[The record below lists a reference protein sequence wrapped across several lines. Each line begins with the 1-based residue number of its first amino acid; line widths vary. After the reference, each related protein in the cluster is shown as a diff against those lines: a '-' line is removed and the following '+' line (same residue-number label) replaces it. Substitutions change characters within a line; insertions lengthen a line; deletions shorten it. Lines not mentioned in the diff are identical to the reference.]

1 MRSSSG
7 FTLLEL
13 AVVLVIVSLMV
24 GFGLQ
29 AFDKAGEQECYKV
42 TEERLDTINRALQ
55 DFLAANKRLPKPA
68 ARTYGSSQPQ
78 FGYELATNDTA
89 LIGVNGSVLF
99 GAIPHATLNLPIAYA
114 ADCWG
119 NKFTY
124 LVTNTLT
131 SADPSTGYGSGANGT
146 ITLRSGTIAAPNT
159 QSTEV
164 AYAVISHGMDG
175 FGAKPLAAGNN
186 ANDFCTVN
194 TGKIDTENCD
204 NANTVIF
211 NSSRNIAKGSATYF
225 DDLLI
230 YSTRIKS
237 AACESGKSVSWNGGM
252 CSGTTSTAIA
262 NRDTGTVTNSKA
274 GSQGSSTVVCN
285 DGALSVT
292 PPSNCCL
299 RDGQN
304 SQGSASNCCN
314 GDSDGNGI
322 CGTQPSCIADGQSS
336 GGDASSCCNGDSD
349 NNGTCGTQSGCTGGS
364 DYTQSLN
371 GADCAVETDPVP
383 ICCTSPENIV
393 YTPRTYTAS
402 SGHPCYGWGTF
413 NWTVVTCGSPSCIAD
428 GQSSGGNASNC
439 CNGDPDSDGTCGGSM
454 CNQTLAC
461 FTAGTQV
468 TLASGETRSIEKIT
482 KGDKVR
488 IYDERAG
495 SFTNSEV
502 VDTLHHE
509 AKPDTLIEMQ
519 LSNGRTLTAN
529 HVHMIRV
536 GDSFISAGTIAER
549 FAHGEAIA
557 FTSEDKPVDLVAVR
571 VYRDT
576 LKLYNLHVR
585 SPYDTAT
592 QHAEAGHTYIAEGI
606 VVHNEKA
613 QSTIDA
619 YLASMPNASSQAC
632 EQSGG
637 EVYEK
642 TSYPR
647 LVKCDCGGTAPSC
660 IADGQS
666 SGGNASSCCNGDS
679 DGNGTCGTQSSTR
692 QCSACCGEK
701 APHGT
706 ERCGSGAMTVCND
719 GNWEVISPMR
729 ACPTGPVCGPCM

>member
-1 MRSSSG
+1 MLHTIRRTLA

-262 NRDTGTVTNSKA
+262 NRNTGTVTNSKA
-274 GSQGSSTVVCN
+274 GSQGSTVVTCN

-292 PPSNCCL
+292 PPSDCCL
-299 RDGQN
+299 LDGQN

-322 CGTQPSCIADGQSS
+322 CGSSGTCMNAAVKSWACGAELDDRECPAGQKIVLTSTPCASPWVGYTRWSFTCENDVACGYTPPCTADGQ
-336 GGDASSCCNGDSD
+336 
-349 NNGTCGTQSGCTGGS
+349 
-364 DYTQSLN
+364 
-371 GADCAVETDPVP
+371 P
-383 ICCTSPENIV
+383 
-393 YTPRTYTAS
+393 
-402 SGHPCYGWGTF
+402 
-413 NWTVVTCGSPSCIAD
+413 
-428 GQSSGGNASNC
+428 SGGNPA
-439 CNGDPDSDGTCGGSM
+439 
-454 CNQTLAC
+454 
-461 FTAGTQV
+461 
-468 TLASGETRSIEKIT
+468 
-482 KGDKVR
+482 
-488 IYDERAG
+488 
-495 SFTNSEV
+495 
-502 VDTLHHE
+502 
-509 AKPDTLIEMQ
+509 
-519 LSNGRTLTAN
+519 
-529 HVHMIRV
+529 
-536 GDSFISAGTIAER
+536 
-549 FAHGEAIA
+549 
-557 FTSEDKPVDLVAVR
+557 
-571 VYRDT
+571 
-576 LKLYNLHVR
+576 
-585 SPYDTAT
+585 
-592 QHAEAGHTYIAEGI
+592 
-606 VVHNEKA
+606 
-613 QSTIDA
+613 
-619 YLASMPNASSQAC
+619 
-632 EQSGG
+632 
-637 EVYEK
+637 
-642 TSYPR
+642 
-647 LVKCDCGGTAPSC
+647 
-660 IADGQS
+660 
-666 SGGNASSCCNGDS
+666 SCCNGDS
-679 DGNGTCGTQSSTR
+679 DGNGTCGTQAGPTCAAGWSAPYLYSQEASYDMNAYDYTIGFCAAGAGGSQGGHDPSTQGNVNTCISSKSQPNIFARGCGARDCVADGQPVPELGGSPGTYTP
-692 QCSACCGEK
+692 QYCCSSSLNG
-701 APHGT
+701 
-706 ERCGSGAMTVCND
+706 GSGNGDPDNNHLCGTQSCSWVYFDEQCEPYGTYGPSEFCSNRSANAYSECWVEIGGPGCGGSDVKIQRYMSSCN
-719 GNWEVISPMR
+719 
-729 ACPTGPVCGPCM
+729 